1 MTLKRFDAHIK
12 LYNCFEGL
20 EKQEPSSSPGKSEL
34 KEIIK
39 LAVPTEEK
47 CHRLTSGETQQTSL
61 ARTHARQKGAQ
72 KGLCLKRWLHQ

>member
-47 CHRLTSGETQQTSL
+47 CHRLTWARLNRPHSL
-61 ARTHARQKGAQ
+61 AHMYGKMGRRKV
-72 KGLCLKRWLHQ
+72 CV